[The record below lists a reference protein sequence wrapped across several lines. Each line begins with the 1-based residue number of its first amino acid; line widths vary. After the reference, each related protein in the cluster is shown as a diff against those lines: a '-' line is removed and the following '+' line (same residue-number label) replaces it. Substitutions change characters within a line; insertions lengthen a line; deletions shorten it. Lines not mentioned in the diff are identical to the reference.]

1 MIISE
6 RDETGMLNG
15 IDHVLR
21 REAPDAV
28 ATTILRHSYYRKH
41 IISHIVHLVPAA
53 ICVEMSKRSSP
64 ETEVTYPALA
74 LPINMPTRHTRT
86 PPIPVCSP
94 AERCRGHVA
103 VTDPGDDAEFDND
116 HQNSVNHG

>member
-1 MIISE
+1 
-6 RDETGMLNG
+6 
-15 IDHVLR
+15 
-21 REAPDAV
+21 
-28 ATTILRHSYYRKH
+28 
-41 IISHIVHLVPAA
+41 
-53 ICVEMSKRSSP
+53 MSKRSSP